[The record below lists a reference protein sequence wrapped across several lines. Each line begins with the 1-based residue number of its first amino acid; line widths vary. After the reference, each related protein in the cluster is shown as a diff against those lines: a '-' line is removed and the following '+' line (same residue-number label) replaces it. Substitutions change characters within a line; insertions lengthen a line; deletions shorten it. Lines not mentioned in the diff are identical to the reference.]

1 MNCVIKIFFL
11 AFVLVGLVGCEKN
24 EREFAASSEPGMPA
38 GDVVSVEEALGQLS
52 AFQTAMAPNTRSG
65 ESSRAVKSIRDISV
79 SGGKA
84 ATRSSVGVDLPD
96 TMVYVVNFADNGGFA
111 ILGARRS
118 LEPVYAVTESGS
130 FDAGKLDETLARL
143 SVQCMQ
149 ETSPAPV
156 SDADSFIDIGTDYVY
171 ELVAAGLINLPDG
184 GVRPPI
190 GGWGD
195 NGWGDSGTRT
205 FLGYSD
211 WEISEKTG
219 PLVTVKWNQTH
230 PFNMSMDP
238 WDPGDLNYLKFY
250 KNRYPSGCGII
261 AMAQIMT
268 CVKRPAKAPAGKTVS
283 YDWEN
288 LKTISNYENVSLHF
302 LPGAYVGYNI
312 EYARQ
317 LADVLYDLGIRF
329 GRQYQNGETVV
340 APENVIIG
348 LKNMD
353 AGYYADAAFDVV
365 DLDKMYAQLDKGK
378 PLYMQG
384 MIETGAGHAWV
395 VDGYALVKRTGTY
408 VTKYDDESKEDLYLI
423 ETQFAHFIHV
433 NWGYSGA
440 HDGYYSISLLDMK
453 DRELKD
459 EVIDENIYD
468 TPGLSLNL
476 RYNNRVIY
484 Y

>member
-1 MNCVIKIFFL
+1 MNCMIKKIFL
-11 AFVLVGLVGCEKN
+11 AFVLVALVGCEKN
-24 EREFAASSEPGMPA
+24 EGEFAASSEPGMPV
-38 GDVVSVEEALGQLS
+38 GDVISVEEALGQLA

-65 ESSRAVKSIRDISV
+65 ESSHAVKSIRDISV

-84 ATRSSVGVDLPD
+84 ATRSGGGIDLPD

-111 ILGARRS
+111 VLGARRS

-143 SVQCMQ
+143 SVRCMQ
-149 ETSPAPV
+149 EPSPAPV
-156 SDADSFIDIGTDYVY
+156 SDADSFNDIGTDYVY
-171 ELVAAGLINLPDG
+171 ELMAAGLINLPDG

-195 NGWGDSGTRT
+195 NGWGDKGTTT

-230 PFNMSMDP
+230 PFNMSMDKT
-238 WDPGDLNYLKFY
+238 WTTIEDPFY
-250 KNRYPSGCGII
+250 KNRYPAGCGVI

-288 LKTISNYENVSLHF
+288 LKTISNYENVGLYF
-302 LPGAYVGYNI
+302 QPGHYNGYNI

-317 LADVLYDLGIRF
+317 LAEVIYDLGIRF
-329 GRQYQNGETVV
+329 GRQYHNGETVV
-340 APENVIIG
+340 IPENVIIG

-353 AGYYADAAFDVV
+353 AGYYADAVFDVV
-365 DLDKMYAQLDKGK
+365 DLDKMYVQLDKGK
-378 PLYMQG
+378 PLFMLG
-384 MIETGAGHAWV
+384 TIETGAGHAWV
-395 VDGYALVKRTGTY
+395 VDGYALAKRTGTY
-408 VTKYDDESKEDLYLI
+408 VTKYDDESKGDLYLI
-423 ETQFAHFIHV
+423 ESQLAHFIHV

-440 HDGYYSISLLDMK
+440 YDGYYTSFLLDMEK
-453 DRELKD
+453 RELKD

-468 TPGLSLNL
+468 TPGLNLNL